1 MINLKAKKI
10 KYYVKSVYGID
21 RFYLNDPKEARN
33 FQRLTKDR
41 TMSPEHMQALKELAG
56 LEFEETPPERETPM

>member
-56 LEFEETPPERETPM
+56 LEFEETLPEREMPI